1 MLHGYIGQTVSHKLG
16 EGGGLVKKG
25 AVLAVALLG
34 VLALLVAAVGK
45 LDAAMLPV
53 ADPVAGRQSA
63 PLILD
68 AGHGGEDGGAVSI
81 TGVPESQINLAIVL
95 KMRDIAA
102 LYGIDPVVLR
112 ETDISLHDDSA
123 STLREKKRSDLQNRV
138 AAVEDVEGAS
148 LISIHQNTYTSS
160 RYHGAQVF
168 YAPTEG
174 SQELAELLQTA
185 IRDTIQTDNQR
196 VAKQISD
203 DVYLMNHIS
212 CPAVLVECGFL
223 TNAQEEADLRDD
235 GYQRKL
241 AAVLIGAWLSGG

>member
-1 MLHGYIGQTVSHKLG
+1 M
-16 EGGGLVKKG
+16 KKG
-25 AVLAVALLG
+25 VVLAVALLG

-185 IRDTIQTDNQR
+185 IRDTIQIDNQR

>member
-1 MLHGYIGQTVSHKLG
+1 M
-16 EGGGLVKKG
+16 KKG

-241 AAVLIGAWLSGG
+241 AAVLIGAWLSAG